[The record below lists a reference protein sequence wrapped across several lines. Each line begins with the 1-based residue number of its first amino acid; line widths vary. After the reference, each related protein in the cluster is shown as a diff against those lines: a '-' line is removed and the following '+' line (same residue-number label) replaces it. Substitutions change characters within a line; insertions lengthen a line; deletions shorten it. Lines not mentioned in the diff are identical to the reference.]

1 MAYFFNKYNTSNMKR
16 LLFLFALLLSAQL
29 SAQEAT
35 HNNRLYFTIG
45 ETKDLTKVPLMLYLD
60 NSTIDITAV
69 EAYIAMPEN
78 TLLGDGVLCGRAKNH
93 ELMEGNVEG
102 VDFVSIASP
111 SLSVMKNGNEV
122 ICTWLCDFSQ
132 LPIGEHTITATRMFA
147 VGVNATGIISYTVAE
162 QSLTIEIEENTTS
175 VEKVGISN
183 ETEKI
188 YDLNGRCVKEITE
201 KGIYIVNGRKVVFEI
216 IE

>member
-1 MAYFFNKYNTSNMKR
+1 MKR

-78 TLLGDGVLCGRAKNH
+78 TLLGDGVLYGRAENH
-93 ELMEGNVEG
+93 ELVEGDVEG
-102 VDFVSIASP
+102 VRFVSIASP
-111 SLSVMKNGNEV
+111 SLSVIENGNEI

-132 LPIGEHTITATRMFA
+132 LSDGEHTITATGMFA
-147 VGVNATGIISYTVAE
+147 VGVNDAGVTSYTVAE
-162 QSLTIEIEENTTS
+162 QSLTIEIESNTTAIEDMKEQRAES
-175 VEKVGISN
+175 KD
-183 ETEKI
+183 I
-188 YDLNGRCVKEITE
+188 YDLGGRSVKEITA
-201 KGIYIVNGRKVVFEI
+201 KGIYIVNGKKI
-216 IE
+216 KI

>member
-1 MAYFFNKYNTSNMKR
+1 MKR

-93 ELMEGNVEG
+93 ELMEGDVEG
-102 VDFVSIASP
+102 VRFVSIASP
-111 SLSVMKNGNEV
+111 SLSVIENGNEI

-132 LPIGEHTITATRMFA
+132 LSDGEHTITATGMFA
-147 VGVNATGIISYTVAE
+147 VGVNDAGVTSYTVAE
-162 QSLTIEIEENTTS
+162 QSLTIEIEENTTG
-175 VEKVGISN
+175 VEKVESRN
-183 ETEKI
+183 EKGEMGDEKKEI
-188 YDLNGRCVKEITE
+188 YDLGGRSVKEITA
-201 KGIYIVNGRKVVFEI
+201 KGIYIVNGKKTVLK
-216 IE
+216 

>member
-1 MAYFFNKYNTSNMKR
+1 MKR

-78 TLLGDGVLCGRAKNH
+78 TLLGDGVLYGRAENH
-93 ELMEGNVEG
+93 ELVEGDVEG
-102 VDFVSIASP
+102 VRFVSIASP
-111 SLSVMKNGNEV
+111 SLSVIENGNEI

-132 LPIGEHTITATRMFA
+132 LSDGEHTITATGMFA
-147 VGVNATGIISYTVAE
+147 VGVDDAGVTSYTVAE
-162 QSLTIEIEENTTS
+162 QSLTIEIESNTTAIEDMKEQRAES
-175 VEKVGISN
+175 KD
-183 ETEKI
+183 I
-188 YDLNGRCVKEITE
+188 YDLGGRSVKEITA
-201 KGIYIVNGRKVVFEI
+201 KGIYIVNGKKI
-216 IE
+216 KI

>member
-1 MAYFFNKYNTSNMKR
+1 MKR

-78 TLLGDGVLCGRAKNH
+78 TLLGDGVLYGRAENH
-93 ELMEGNVEG
+93 ELVEGDVEG
-102 VDFVSIASP
+102 VRFVSIASP
-111 SLSVMKNGNEV
+111 SLSVIENGNEI

-132 LPIGEHTITATRMFA
+132 LSDGEHTITATGMFA
-147 VGVNATGIISYTVAE
+147 VGVNDAGVTSYTVAE
-162 QSLTIEIEENTTS
+162 QSLTIEIESNTTAIEDMKEQRAES
-175 VEKVGISN
+175 KD
-183 ETEKI
+183 I
-188 YDLNGRCVKEITE
+188 YDLGGRSVKEITA
-201 KGIYIVNGRKVVFEI
+201 KGIYIVNGKKI
-216 IE
+216 KL